1 VRIPADDDDTAAG
14 PVPAGVYYFFAIPR
28 FHRSPTMPHRAHSF
42 LVSCGLLA
50 LTLLGGAAGS
60 AADPA
65 PYAPTIAPASGEAAR
80 GSAAIGLPPG
90 FKAALAAAEPD
101 LANPVAFTFDDRGRI
116 FVCETFRAEKGVEDN
131 RRHMNW
137 LADDLAARS
146 IEDRLALIKKHAGAN
161 LDHYTREHE
170 RLRRLVD
177 ADGDG
182 RFETST
188 VFADGFNDILDGI
201 GAGVLVRDG
210 AVYYT
215 CIPHL
220 WRLRDT
226 DNDGRADERT
236 SLHQGFGVKFA
247 FFGHDLH
254 GLCAGPDGRIYFS
267 IGDRG
272 FSVPIGADRLVLPD
286 RGAVLRCETDG
297 SDLEVVHEGL
307 RNPQEL
313 AFDDLGNLFT
323 GDNNSD
329 AGDQARFVQIIEGA
343 DSGWRMPFQYLPD
356 RGPWSREKL
365 WHPAFKGQAASVLPP
380 LIHLPSGP
388 SGLCF
393 DPGVGLPA
401 EFAGRFFLCDFRG
414 AAPRS
419 GVNAI
424 TVAPRGAGF
433 TVKKIVP
440 FARQVLATDCQFGP
454 DGDLYVLDFVESWNG
469 AGKGRIHRIE
479 RTDRTPAEEHER
491 DATRRLLT
499 TDIAALPAAD
509 LVPLLGHRD
518 MRVRLGGQFALVRR
532 PADAL
537 PLLVQT
543 AADGTLPL
551 HPRLHAV
558 WGLAQI
564 GRGATP
570 EAAAAA
576 AAIMKLAT
584 NMTSERRSTASELLA
599 QCCRGLGDVRHAAAA
614 AVLTARLRDDSPR
627 VRFFAAQALGRIGD
641 AAAIPALVAVLRDDA
656 TTSLRDATICDHE
669 LRHTVITALA
679 RCAGHRG
686 IGLAPAAAN
695 RAERL
700 EPFLADPSVDVRLG
714 VAIAL
719 RRLRSPLLAR
729 CLEDADPAVVLEAA
743 RGIHDEPIE
752 TLAPVLAR
760 VAARYP
766 TLGGDRGTAAAD
778 RPMPD
783 ADPLW
788 RRVIAA
794 NYTRGGGPEAA
805 AVARIAA
812 LADTPAT
819 LRKEALDCLETWAAP
834 SNRDRVLGSVRQL
847 PTRDKAPV
855 VAAVREALPALL
867 QSAGTHRPDVLRI
880 AAAYGFTDIGPLLAQ
895 AVSDSSLEPARR
907 VEMLE
912 SLAGLGTT
920 DLAAALDG
928 AIADS
933 DAVVR
938 GGGLRMLA
946 SAAPDRFL
954 PLAKTA
960 VAGQSLPELKAAIDA
975 LKQIDGAEATALVT
989 DAVARM
995 AAGTLPAAAHLEV
1008 LEAARDRK
1016 DAALDARLATIAAV
1030 PGDKLAAWR
1039 AAVHGG
1045 DPARGEEIFFFKTE
1059 VSCRRCHRIGTR
1071 GSDVGPELTG
1081 LARSR
1086 SRESFLESIVDPNAV
1101 IAPGYGAVTLV
1112 LDDGTT
1118 VSGTL
1123 RGEDADTIQLL
1134 LADGSRRVVLKSAVE
1149 EQAAGLSGMPADIR
1163 DKLTLG
1169 ELRDLVAYLATL
1181 DSLPQPDGH

>member
-1 VRIPADDDDTAAG
+1 MHFRSQSF
-14 PVPAGVYYFFAIPR
+14 PV
-28 FHRSPTMPHRAHSF
+28 SS
-42 LVSCGLLA
+42 GLLTA
-50 LTLLGGAAGS
+50 MTLAVATVGGAAES
-60 AADPA
+60 T

-80 GSAAIGLPPG
+80 GTAAIGLPTG
-90 FKAALAAAEPD
+90 FKAVLAAAEPE

-116 FVCETFRAEKGVEDN
+116 LVCETFRAEKGVEDN

-137 LADDLAARS
+137 LADDLASRS
-146 IEDRLALIKKHAGAN
+146 VEDRLAFIKKHAGAN
-161 LDHYTREHE
+161 LDHYTREHD

-182 RFETST
+182 RFETAT

-226 DNDGRADERT
+226 DDDGRADERT

-247 FFGHDLH
+247 FFGHDMH
-254 GLCAGPDGRIYFS
+254 GLCEGPDGRIYFS

-272 FSVPIGADRLVLPD
+272 FNVPIGADRIMVTD
-286 RGAVLRCETDG
+286 RGAVLRCEPDG
-297 SDLEVVHEGL
+297 SGLEVVHEGL

-329 AGDQARFVQIIEGA
+329 AGDQARFVQIVEGA
-343 DSGWRMPFQYLPD
+343 DSGWRMPFQYLSD

-365 WHPAFKGQAASVLPP
+365 WHPAFKGQAANVLPP
-380 LIHLPSGP
+380 LVHLPPGP
-388 SGLCF
+388 SGLCY

-424 TVAPRGAGF
+424 TLAPRGAGF
-433 TVKKIVP
+433 TVSKIAP
-440 FARQVLATDCQFGP
+440 FVRHVLATDCQFGP
-454 DGDLYVLDFVESWNG
+454 DGDLYVLDYVESWTG
-469 AGKGRIHRIE
+469 AGKGRIHRIS
-479 RTDRTPAEEHER
+479 RTERTPAEQTQR

-499 TDIAALPAAD
+499 SDVAALPVAD
-509 LVPLLGHRD
+509 LASLLGHRD
-518 MRVRLGGQFALVRR
+518 MRVRLRAQFALARR
-532 PADAL
+532 PADSL
-537 PLLVQT
+537 PLLEPT
-543 AADGTLPL
+543 AADSQQPL
-551 HPRLHAV
+551 RPRLHAI
-558 WGLAQI
+558 WALSQI
-564 GRGATP
+564 GRGTSP
-570 EAAAAA
+570 QAAAAA
-576 AAIMKLAT
+576 AAVMKLAAT
-584 NMTSERRSTASELLA
+584 VAAPSAADRSELVA
-599 QCCRGLGDVRHAAAA
+599 QCCRGLGDVRHAPAAPF
-614 AVLTARLRDDSPR
+614 LTDRLRDEAPR
-627 VRFFAAQALGRIGD
+627 VRFFAAQALGRLGD

-656 TTSLRDATICDHE
+656 TTSLRDPTTCDHE
-669 LRHTVITALA
+669 LRHAVITALA

-695 RAERL
+695 RADRL

-714 VAIAL
+714 VTIAL

-729 CLEDADPAVVLEAA
+729 CLNDADPAVVLEAA

-752 TLAPVLAR
+752 TLAPALAE

-766 TLGGDRGTAAAD
+766 NVGGDRGTAAAD
-778 RPMPD
+778 RPAPD
-783 ADPLW
+783 AEPLW

-794 NYTRGGGPEAA
+794 NFSVGSGTQAT

-812 LADTPAT
+812 RPDTPVA
-819 LRKEALDCLETWAAP
+819 LRREAIACLEAWPTP
-834 SNRDRVLGSVRQL
+834 GTLDRVLGSSRPL
-847 PTRDKAPV
+847 PARDKAP
-855 VAAVREALPALL
+855 AAAAIRAALPALL
-867 QSAGTHRPDVLRI
+867 EAAGPLRPDILRI
-880 AAAYGFTDIGPLLAQ
+880 AAAYGFTDVAPLLSQ
-895 AVSDSSLEPARR
+895 AATDTALEPARR

-912 SLAGLGTT
+912 ALAGLGAAQLPGAI
-920 DLAAALDG
+920 DAAL
-928 AIADS
+928 ADA

-938 GGGLRMLA
+938 GGGLRILA
-946 SAAPDRFL
+946 RTTPARFL
-954 PLAKTA
+954 PLAATA
-960 VAGQSLPELKAAIDA
+960 IASQSLPELKAAIDA
-975 LKQIDGAEATALVT
+975 VARIDGHEATAVVA
-989 DAVARM
+989 DALARLG
-995 AAGTLPAAAHLEV
+995 AGTLPAAAQLEV
-1008 LEAARDRK
+1008 IEAARGRK
-1016 DAALDARLATIAAV
+1016 NPDIDARLAAITTIA
-1030 PGDKLAAWR
+1030 GDRLAPWR
-1039 AAVHGG
+1039 AAEHGG

-1081 LARSR
+1081 LAKSR
-1086 SRESFLESIVDPNAV
+1086 SRESFLESIVDPNAA
-1101 IAPGYGAVTLV
+1101 ISPGYGSVTLV

-1118 VSGTL
+1118 VTGTL
-1123 RGEDADTIQLL
+1123 RGEDADSIQLL
-1134 LADGSRRVVLKSAVE
+1134 LADGSRRTVLKSVVE
-1149 EQAAGLSGMPADIR
+1149 DRAAGLSGMPADIR
-1163 DKLTLG
+1163 DKLTLR

-1181 DSLPQPDGH
+1181 ESAPQPEGH